1 MNVLV
6 TGAASGLGRALTE
19 ELLRKGHKVVAVD
32 RETQSLERLPSAY
45 RKSCKIR
52 FADLSNPNSLQR
64 LLQAIGKERF
74 DLVIL
79 NAGISATG
87 KFEDIPAEA
96 YDRLIAV
103 NLRAP
108 LILASSMVRNG
119 VMNSGAKF
127 VFISSLSNAV
137 GYPGASVYAA
147 TKDALAVYARCV
159 SKSFDAEK
167 LGVLTVFPGPIRTD
181 HAERH
186 APPGADAAQRLEP
199 EKLARMVLK
208 AARGRRQTY
217 YPGRNAW
224 IAAKLGRIMPKR
236 MTRLMRK
243 LIFEKL
249 NDPVY

>member
-19 ELLRKGHKVVAVD
+19 ELLRKGHNVVAVD

-45 RKSCKIR
+45 RKYCKIR
-52 FADLSNPNSLQR
+52 FADLENSNSVQR
-64 LLQAIGKERF
+64 LIQGFKKQRF

-87 KFEDIPAEA
+87 RFEDIPADA
-96 YDRLIAV
+96 YDRLVAV

-108 LILASSMVRNG
+108 LVLVSSMVRNG
-119 VMNSGAKF
+119 VMNPGAKF

-159 SKSFDAEK
+159 SKPFGAEK
-167 LGVLTVFPGPIRTD
+167 LDVLTVFPGPIRTD

-186 APPGADAAQRLEP
+186 APEGADPAQRLEP
-199 EKLARMVLK
+199 EKLARMILK
-208 AARGRRQTY
+208 AARGRRQVY

-224 IAAKLGRIMPKR
+224 LAAKLGRLMPNR

-249 NDPVY
+249 KNPVH